1 MKLNL
6 AILGSTGSIG
16 QTLLK
21 IISSDKENYKISLLT
36 ADKNYKLILKQAKK
50 FNVKNIIITNKK
62 YFNLA
67 KSANK
72 NKDLKILNNFKI
84 RKNFK
89 KNRLYNEFNCWIR
102 WSSTNF

>member
-21 IISSDKENYKISLLT
+21 IIARKRENYRIILLT
-36 ADKNYKLILKQAKK
+36 ADKNYSLVLEQAKK
-50 FNVKNIIITNKK
+50 FNVRNIIITNKK

-67 KSANK
+67 KNK
-72 NKDLKILNNFKI
+72 NKK
-84 RKNFK
+84 K
-89 KNRLYNEFNCWIR
+89 KNKYLQ
-102 WSSTNF
+102 